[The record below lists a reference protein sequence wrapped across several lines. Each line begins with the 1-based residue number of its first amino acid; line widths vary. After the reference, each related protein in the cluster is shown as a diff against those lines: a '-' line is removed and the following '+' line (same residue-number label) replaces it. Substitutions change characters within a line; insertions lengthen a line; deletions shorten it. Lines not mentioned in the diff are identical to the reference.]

1 MDEMTNETGA
11 RFRDRALSAGDQSG
25 APPEQCDLVVVGG
38 GIVGLAVAR
47 ELLARYPER
56 TLCVLEREEVVGF
69 HQTGHNSGVIH
80 AGIYYKPGSLKA
92 QLCVAGARALYEYCD
107 ARGVPAKRNGKL
119 IVALEPDELPRLDE
133 LERRGLANAVP
144 GLRRVDASELKEIEP
159 HVAGIAGLHSP
170 ATGVVDFAAV
180 ARAFAEDVRAAGG
193 QVFTGCEVHTAR
205 AEGGWLRIRHARGET
220 VAAFGVFAAGG
231 WSDRLAARAGADE
244 DPAIVPFRGAWMR
257 VKPEH
262 RDLVRAHI
270 YPVPDP
276 DLPFL
281 GVHFSRGIDDE
292 VLMGPTA
299 LLVGARNAYDLRRV
313 SRRDMRSTL
322 TWPGTYRMART
333 WWRTGLREM
342 WHAANRRALVRDGRR
357 YIPELELEHVE
368 PGPAGIRAQAVSRA
382 GALIDDF
389 VVSETPQALHVR
401 NAPSPAATA
410 SLALAGLIADRIAPR
425 VGWTAADRTSSP
437 DAAVAAG

>member
-1 MDEMTNETGA
+1 MDERTNETGA
-11 RFRDRALSAGDQSG
+11 QFGDGASGATVRSG
-25 APPEQCDLVVVGG
+25 APPERCDVVVVGG

-47 ELLARYPER
+47 ELLARYPDR
-56 TLCVLEREEVVGF
+56 SLCVLEREPVVGF

-92 QLCVAGARALYEYCD
+92 RLCVAGARQLYEYCE

-119 IVALEPDELPRLDE
+119 IVALDRDELPRLDE
-133 LERRGLANAVP
+133 LERRGIANAVP
-144 GLRRVDASELKEIEP
+144 GLRRVEGPELREIEP
-159 HVAGIAGLHSP
+159 HVAGIAGLYSP

-180 ARAFAEDVRAAGG
+180 ARSFADDVRAAGG
-193 QVFTGCEVHTAR
+193 QVLTGCEVLGVR
-205 AEGGWLRIRHARGET
+205 SEGDRLRVRHAHGET
-220 VAAFGVFAAGG
+220 LAGFGVFAAGG
-231 WSDRLAARAGADE
+231 WSDRLAARAGADA
-244 DPAIVPFRGAWMR
+244 DPAIVPFRGSWMR

-262 RDLVRAHI
+262 RDLVRAHV

-299 LLVGARNAYDLRRV
+299 LLVGARNAYELTRV
-313 SRRDMRSTL
+313 SRRDLRSTL

-342 WHAANRRALVRDGRR
+342 WHAASRRALVRDGRR

-389 VVSETPQALHVR
+389 VVSETPHALHVR

-410 SLALAGLIADRIAPR
+410 SLALAALIADRIAPR
-425 VGWTAADRTSSP
+425 VSWTPAVPTSSP
-437 DAAVAAG
+437 DAVVAG